1 MKSKLLLSFILVT
14 LFFSCATQEQ
24 RGIAQ
29 LRKFTISLQ
38 QESPNYTEMDWSN
51 SINEYE
57 QITQSLANGRFT
69 DEERREIGRLKGQCT
84 AVYSQYALQIFESE
98 LRGAA
103 SELEG
108 ALEGFYDAVQY
119 TLDEY

>member
-38 QESPNYTEMDWSN
+38 QDSPNYTEMDWSN
-51 SINEYE
+51 SIDEYE

-84 AVYSQYALQIFESE
+84 AVYSQYALQVFESE

-108 ALEGFYDAVQY
+108 ALEGFYDAFQY

>member
-24 RGIAQ
+24 RRIAQ

-38 QESPNYTEMDWSN
+38 QDSPNYTEMDWSN
-51 SINEYE
+51 SIDEYE

-84 AVYSQYALQIFESE
+84 AVYSQYALQVFESE

-108 ALEGFYDAVQY
+108 ALEGFYDAFQY

>member
-108 ALEGFYDAVQY
+108 ALEGFYDAVHIH
-119 TLDEY
+119 